1 MTKVGEHVTLDIVG
15 TTKEYDPS
23 LFESVINKIAKAANV
38 TVLNISKYK
47 FEPQGFTI
55 LRSFNLSSVIN

>member
-15 TTKEYDPS
+15 TTNEYDPS

-38 TVLNISKYK
+38 TVLNISK
-47 FEPQGFTI
+47 
-55 LRSFNLSSVIN
+55 